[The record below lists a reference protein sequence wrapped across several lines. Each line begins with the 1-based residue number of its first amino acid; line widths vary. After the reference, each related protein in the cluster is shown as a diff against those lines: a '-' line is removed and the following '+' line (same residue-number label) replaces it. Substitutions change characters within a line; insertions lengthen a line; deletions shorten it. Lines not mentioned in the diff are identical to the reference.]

1 MRTCIAAVL
10 VIGASA
16 CNLPNPSPRLRE
28 EEEFPNSTSVEPTEL
43 EVTPVAPDETLA
55 PAPEPGTVRI
65 VQEPIRQ
72 VDGVSNGKVWLLELY
87 QKTLADKEELTLRLA
102 DSERA
107 RAESQATQAALT
119 AERDELALRAK
130 DLDRRVR
137 ELEAQSL
144 ELARRL
150 ADSEIARL
158 ETQKSELERAAQND
172 RKERP

>member
-1 MRTCIAAVL
+1 MRTCIAALL

-16 CNLPNPSPRLRE
+16 CNLPNPSPRLKE
-28 EEEFPNSTSVEPTEL
+28 DDEISFSTAVEPTEL
-43 EVTPVAPDETLA
+43 EVTPVAPDDTLA

-65 VQEPIRQ
+65 VEEPIRQ

-87 QKTLADKEELTLRLA
+87 QKTLADKEDLTRRLA
-102 DSERA
+102 DSEHA
-107 RAESQATQAALT
+107 RSDSQAAQAALT

-158 ETQKSELERAAQND
+158 EAQKSELEHAAQMD